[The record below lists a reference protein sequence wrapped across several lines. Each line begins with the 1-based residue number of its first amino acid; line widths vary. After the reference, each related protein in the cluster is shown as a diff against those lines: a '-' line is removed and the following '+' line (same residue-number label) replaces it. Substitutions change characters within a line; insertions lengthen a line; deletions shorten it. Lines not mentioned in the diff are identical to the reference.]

1 MYHIFFTQNG
11 ETSVIFQN
19 DIWGDFCPFCLNV
32 VGLWSPPKG
41 VSSESV
47 LPLPGGPSN
56 WYPESES
63 HTG

>member
-1 MYHIFFTQNG
+1 MG
-11 ETSVIFQN
+11 RLLIFQN
-19 DIWGDFCPFCLNV
+19 DISGDFSPFCLDV
-32 VGLWSPPKG
+32 VELWSPPKG